1 MSRFADWLDK
11 TFIPTNQERL
21 RKAYNITSNALH
33 EVNIPFI
40 QGEGGLFV
48 WVDFREVRCILYA
61 IQSSLWWGVCMC
73 GGGRG
78 LGRGG
83 GTVEEGAHE
92 RSCVL
97 ITAFWKV
104 TISMMMNLQIITQ
117 KTWNLATARPVNRS
131 SNIVVLLSSSI
142 IDLLRLQGWF
152 MD

>member
-21 RKAYNITSNALH
+21 RKAYNITCNALH

-61 IQSSLWWGVCMC
+61 IQSCLWWGVYVW
-73 GGGRG
+73 GREGIGRG
-78 LGRGG
+78 GG

-97 ITAFWKV
+97 ITAF
-104 TISMMMNLQIITQ
+104 
-117 KTWNLATARPVNRS
+117 
-131 SNIVVLLSSSI
+131 
-142 IDLLRLQGWF
+142 
-152 MD
+152 

>member
-21 RKAYNITSNALH
+21 RKAYNITCNALR

-61 IQSSLWWGVCMC
+61 IQSSFWWGVCMC

-78 LGRGG
+78 LGAWGYG
-83 GTVEEGAHE
+83 WG
-92 RSCVL
+92 RSSWTL
-97 ITAFWKV
+97 ITLLCADYSILKSHNFDDVK
-104 TISMMMNLQIITQ
+104 SANNYDL
-117 KTWNLATARPVNRS
+117 KPWNVAAARPVNRS
-131 SNIVVLLSSSI
+131 SNQPLCLTYWGPRVDLWSS
-142 IDLLRLQGWF
+142 G
-152 MD
+152 

>member
-21 RKAYNITSNALH
+21 RKAYNITCNALR

-61 IQSSLWWGVCMC
+61 IQASLWWGVCMC

-78 LGRGG
+78 LGGGGG
-83 GTVEEGAHE
+83 GTVEEGANE
-92 RSCVL
+92 RSLCADYSIL
-97 ITAFWKV
+97 KSHNFDDDESANNHAKNMECGCC
-104 TISMMMNLQIITQ
+104 SASKQI
-117 KTWNLATARPVNRS
+117 K
-131 SNIVVLLSSSI
+131 
-142 IDLLRLQGWF
+142 
-152 MD
+152 